1 METKTQQQQSIDEI
15 SELKNIKYKTS
26 FLNSISMIEKKP
38 SNSNLESLEKFLENN
53 KTNSQN
59 ENWSKLDKT
68 TRMKKMTVFADK
80 FIKEKEYNEEESKLL
95 IAFLI
100 DCLDRK
106 KLQKV
111 KDVVY
116 DKLSGE
122 IKEIP
127 SLVFNKLNNRFT
139 LKITDKRINTLKSL
153 PTKKTNTSTIKN
165 KLDEKEED
173 EYCS

>member
-1 METKTQQQQSIDEI
+1 METKTQQQTTTEEVGEI
-15 SELKNIKYKTS
+15 KNIKYKTS
-26 FLNSISMIEKKP
+26 FINSISMMEKKP
-38 SNSNLESLEKFLENN
+38 SNSNMESLEKFLENN

-68 TRMKKMTVFADK
+68 TKMKKMTVFADK

-95 IAFLI
+95 IVFLI

-116 DKLSGE
+116 DKLLGE

-173 EYCS
+173 DEY

>member
-1 METKTQQQQSIDEI
+1 MEIKTQQINEI
-15 SELKNIKYKTS
+15 TELKNIKYKTS
-26 FLNSISMIEKKP
+26 FLNNNNSMTERKT
-38 SNSNLESLEKFLENN
+38 SSDNLESLEKFLENN

-68 TRMKKMTVFADK
+68 TKMKKMTVFADK
-80 FIKEKEYNEEESKLL
+80 FIKEKNYDEEESKLL
-95 IAFLI
+95 ISFLI

-111 KDVVY
+111 KDVIY
-116 DKLSGE
+116 DKLLGE

-165 KLDEKEED
+165 KLDTEEDD
-173 EYCS
+173 EYCC

>member
-1 METKTQQQQSIDEI
+1 MEIKTQQINEI
-15 SELKNIKYKTS
+15 TELKNIKYKTS
-26 FLNSISMIEKKP
+26 FLNNNNSMTERKT
-38 SNSNLESLEKFLENN
+38 SSDNLESLEKFLENN

-68 TRMKKMTVFADK
+68 TKMKKMTVFADK
-80 FIKEKEYNEEESKLL
+80 FIKEKNYDEEESKLL
-95 IAFLI
+95 ISFLI

-106 KLQKV
+106 KLQNV
-111 KDVVY
+111 KDVIY
-116 DKLSGE
+116 DKLLGE

-165 KLDEKEED
+165 KLDTEEDD
-173 EYCS
+173 EYCC

>member
-1 METKTQQQQSIDEI
+1 M
-15 SELKNIKYKTS
+15 
-26 FLNSISMIEKKP
+26 MEKKP
-38 SNSNLESLEKFLENN
+38 SNSNMESLEKFLENN

-68 TRMKKMTVFADK
+68 TKMKKMTVFADK

-95 IAFLI
+95 IVFLI

-116 DKLSGE
+116 DKLLGE

-173 EYCS
+173 DEY